1 MLGRDKY
8 DRPVVYCRTRDLR
21 MGDSQPDHQCV
32 LLMFIMDYCMSIMP
46 PHADQMVF
54 VFDVQ
59 DFGYAQFYIEPLK
72 KVLHVTRN
80 TGHGEDIEKMK
91 KIILG
96 TTRPEN
102 VRSIV
107 SKFEKEILGTK
118 FLTLHWRYDM
128 KDWYVHCKR
137 DKNQNIPPD
146 APCRLVM
153 K

>member
-1 MLGRDKY
+1 MLRIEYFKGSIRLGTNVAKIRELWHSDAKCALFFFPY
-8 DRPVVYCRTRDLR
+8 HVV
-21 MGDSQPDHQCV
+21 
-32 LLMFIMDYCMSIMP
+32 
-46 PHADQMVF
+46 
-54 VFDVQ
+54 
-59 DFGYAQFYIEPLK
+59 DFK

-80 TGHGEDIEKMK
+80 TGHGDDVEKMK

-102 VRSIV
+102 VRNIV
-107 SKFEKEILGTK
+107 SKFEKELLGTK

>member
-72 KVLHVTRN
+72 KVLHVMQSVFVHN
-80 TGHGEDIEKMK
+80 TARFVVINPNF
-91 KIILG
+91 
-96 TTRPEN
+96 TTRFLYAAVKPFLNE
-102 VRSIV
+102 RSRN
-107 SKFEKEILGTK
+107 KAE
-118 FLTLHWRYDM
+118 FLSDIT
-128 KDWYVHCKR
+128 
-137 DKNQNIPPD
+137 I
-146 APCRLVM
+146 
-153 K
+153 